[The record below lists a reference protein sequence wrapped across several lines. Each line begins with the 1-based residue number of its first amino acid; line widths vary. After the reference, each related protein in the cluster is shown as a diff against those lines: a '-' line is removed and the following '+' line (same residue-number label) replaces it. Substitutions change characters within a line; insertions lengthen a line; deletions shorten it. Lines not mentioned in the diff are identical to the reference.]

1 MNQLL
6 RQESRKIRKD
16 VVYVTTSKHATYK
29 AILGIF
35 RRTRQTNFT
44 QNLHFPKQ
52 CIIFAPSTNENA
64 IRAPQGASITT
75 KVGHNRRPT
84 PVIY

>member
-1 MNQLL
+1 MNQYMH
-6 RQESRKIRKD
+6 QERRKSKKD
-16 VVYVTTSKHATYK
+16 AVYVTASKHVNYK
-29 AILGIF
+29 TILGVF
-35 RRTRQTNFT
+35 QRTRQTNFT

-64 IRAPQGASITT
+64 IRAPQEASITT

>member
-1 MNQLL
+1 MNQYMH
-6 RQESRKIRKD
+6 QERRKSRKD
-16 VVYVTTSKHATYK
+16 AVYVTASKHATYK

-35 RRTRQTNFT
+35 QRTRQTNFT